1 MEILQQPPYNDNYVG
16 LLSYILFIL
25 KSELQ
30 MYLQEVSKF
39 NFAQYCSV
47 CINVVYDM
55 PKTLLFAFKPF
66 RSNSGG
72 LVDILASIVRYRI
85 SVYAEY

>member
-66 RSNSGG
+66 RWPG
-72 LVDILASIVRYRI
+72 VLASIVRYRI